1 MIAVLAQAP
10 NEPAGKLCQLIARPI
25 ERVIVIVLGGIK
37 PAAFQTDCARF
48 ILTPMKS
55 GTMHW
60 AIGLGVAVGSGVAV
74 GVGGVA
80 VGVAVGA
87 GVGVG
92 VGLGVGVDVGVGV
105 EVGAGV
111 GVGVGLGG
119 GPLLRGCG

>member
-1 MIAVLAQAP
+1 VIAVLAQAP

-37 PAAFQTDCARF
+37 PAASQTDCARF

-60 AIGLGVAVGSGVAV
+60 AIGLGVAV

-92 VGLGVGVDVGVGV
+92 VGLGVGVGVGVGV